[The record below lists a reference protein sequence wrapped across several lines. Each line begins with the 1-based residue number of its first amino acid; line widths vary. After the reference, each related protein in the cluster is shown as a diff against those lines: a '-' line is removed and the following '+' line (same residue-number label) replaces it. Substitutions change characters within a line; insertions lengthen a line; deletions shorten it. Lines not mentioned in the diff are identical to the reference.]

1 MTIDAANALFRYFES
16 LYSLNQNLI
25 ILCGVDILDHKVD
38 YEQRIDEIMMTIPRL
53 LPYVHNKKTQSY
65 EISPKD
71 GLMNFSTDIPFLS
84 ADYDIIF
91 QKHTDFLIKAKK
103 VRNKLEHE
111 MHGARIIASMSSN
124 ASLFTVTYEVTEKLA
139 DIKANEIIS
148 FVKDMN
154 VLFAKIQTLVDQ
166 FAASNGKEDHPYYH
180 RLVRYSFTEFN
191 KIYESNLLRT
201 FGQALLPF

>member
-38 YEQRIDEIMMTIPRL
+38 YDQRIDEIMMAIPRL
-53 LPYVHNKKTQSY
+53 VPYVHNKKTQSY

-84 ADYDIIF
+84 ADYDIIL
-91 QKHTDFLIKAKK
+91 QKHTDFLIKTKK

-111 MHGARIIASMSSN
+111 MHGARIV
-124 ASLFTVTYEVTEKLA
+124 ASLSGTSSLVTVTYEVESQTI
-139 DIKANEIIS
+139 DIRANEIIA
-148 FVKDMN
+148 FIKDLN
-154 VLFAKIQTLVDQ
+154 VLFAQIQELVDT
-166 FAASNGKEDHPYYH
+166 FASSHNKEGHPYYE
-180 RLVRYSFTEFN
+180 RLVRYRFTDFN
-191 KIYESNLLRT
+191 KIYESTLLHT
-201 FGQALLPF
+201 FGKALLPF